1 MTDIFLNLLENIM
14 TKSLIASLLAVAA
27 LVPAAC
33 FASDG
38 TITINGAVTAQTCTI
53 NGGTPNFTVTLPKVS
68 ANSLATAGTKAG
80 ATQFTIALT
89 NCTPA
94 SGNARAF
101 FEAGPNVDYTTGRLN
116 VAAGGAAN
124 VQVGLAT
131 TAGADIVIGAA
142 SDSQNTAYV
151 PITSGSA
158 NLTYLAQ
165 YVATG
170 AATAGAVTTS
180 VTYTIEF
187 Q

>member
-1 MTDIFLNLLENIM
+1 M

-33 FASDG
+33 FAADG
-38 TITINGAVTAQTCTI
+38 TITFNGSITAQTCTI
-53 NGGTPNFTVTLPKVS
+53 NGGTSNFTVNLPKVS
-68 ANSLATAGTKAG
+68 TTAFAATGAKAG
-80 ATQFTIALT
+80 ATRFTIALT

-101 FEAGPNVDYTTGRLN
+101 FEAGPNVDTTTGRLKI
-116 VAAGGAAN
+116 AAGGAAN

-142 SDSQNTAYV
+142 SGSQNTTYV
-151 PITSGSA
+151 PIASGSA
-158 NLTYLAQ
+158 NLDYLAQ
-165 YVATG
+165 YVSTG
-170 AATAGAVTTS
+170 AVAAGAVTTS

>member
-1 MTDIFLNLLENIM
+1 MQ
-14 TKSLIASLLAVAA
+14 KSLIAALLACAA
-27 LVPAAC
+27 LAPAAA
-33 FASDG
+33 FAADG

-68 ANSLATAGTKAG
+68 TSSLATAGTKAG

-94 SGNARAF
+94 SGNA
-101 FEAGPNVDYTTGRLN
+101 
-116 VAAGGAAN
+116 
-124 VQVGLAT
+124 
-131 TAGADIVIGAA
+131 GADIVIGAA
-142 SDSQNTAYV
+142 SGSQNTTYA
-151 PITSGSA
+151 PIAGGSA

-170 AATAGAVTTS
+170 AATAGAVSSS